1 MLSIMLAVSALSA
14 PVGAE
19 TFAIT
24 SCAPAEHTACSKP
37 EARAEQVGA
46 DAHIRVGKRC
56 HPDST
61 KAMGC
66 REILADR
73 TRRPEAA
80 AAPALAKA
88 D

>member
-14 PVGAE
+14 PVGTE
-19 TFAIT
+19 TFAMT
-24 SCAPAEHTACSKP
+24 PCAPAKHTACYRP
-37 EARAEQVGA
+37 EQRAETTGA

-61 KAMGC
+61 KAVGC

-73 TRRPEAA
+73 TRRPD